1 MTVSPY
7 RLSTATHE
15 AGHAAVGRRLGLR
28 IESATIRETLHAVG
42 RVVWDTASA
51 APEAVIVATL
61 AGPIAA
67 RRFPNPDRG
76 TDNDH
81 AVARVIAERV
91 WPGNAD
97 AQLERLRRR
106 AVGEVDAAY
115 REITLIAEALVER
128 DTLTGAEIERLLKN
142 S

>member
-1 MTVSPY
+1 MTVSPH
-7 RLSTATHE
+7 RIATATHE

-42 RVVWDTASA
+42 RVVWDTSPA
-51 APEAVIVATL
+51 APEAIIVATL

-76 TDNDH
+76 ADNDH
-81 AVARVIAERV
+81 AVARTIAEQV
-91 WPGNAD
+91 WPRNAD
-97 AQLERLRRR
+97 AQLDRLKRR

-115 REITLIAEALVER
+115 REIGIIADALLR
-128 DTLTGAEIERLLKN
+128 HGTLTGAEIERLL